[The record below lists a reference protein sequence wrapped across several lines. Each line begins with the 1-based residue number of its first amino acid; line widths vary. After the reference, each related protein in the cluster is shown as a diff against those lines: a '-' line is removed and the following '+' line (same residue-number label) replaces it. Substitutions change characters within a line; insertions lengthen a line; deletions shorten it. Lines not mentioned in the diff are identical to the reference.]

1 MFPNLIYEF
10 FILIPQIIFSL
21 RRIRCLSDA
30 ESTSIASG
38 NNNNRMLQE
47 CVIQWEPKKA
57 IRSRIGLIVQ
67 TFLRNVDCVRDVHTT
82 LMTLVLRATLEVLAV
97 EVWCPEL
104 RSTVQRELEL
114 HKSSDPFV
122 CYASK
127 CLPPFTT
134 YIIVRTCIGIRAQGV
149 LRLPRLPI
157 LTRRFCRNS
166 FDTPPNE
173 IL

>member
-1 MFPNLIYEF
+1 MNSSPSLIYVTCST
-10 FILIPQIIFSL
+10 PYSL

-30 ESTSIASG
+30 ESTSTTSG
-38 NNNNRMLQE
+38 NNNRMLQE

-104 RSTVQRELEL
+104 RSTVQSEFRNRELF
-114 HKSSDPFV
+114 D
-122 CYASK
+122 
-127 CLPPFTT
+127 
-134 YIIVRTCIGIRAQGV
+134 
-149 LRLPRLPI
+149 LR
-157 LTRRFCRNS
+157 
-166 FDTPPNE
+166 
-173 IL
+173 

>member
-1 MFPNLIYEF
+1 MRFIVEREFHLYCHCCVVIVRVCVCRRVPSCVESNALLPPLFPPPLVPHVFYVATQNIS
-10 FILIPQIIFSL
+10 SL

-30 ESTSIASG
+30 NPTTTSSG
-38 NNNNRMLQE
+38 HPLLQE

-104 RSTVQRELEL
+104 RSTVQSEFR
-114 HKSSDPFV
+114 KR
-122 CYASK
+122 C
-127 CLPPFTT
+127 C
-134 YIIVRTCIGIRAQGV
+134 C
-149 LRLPRLPI
+149 
-157 LTRRFCRNS
+157 CCC
-166 FDTPPNE
+166 
-173 IL
+173 